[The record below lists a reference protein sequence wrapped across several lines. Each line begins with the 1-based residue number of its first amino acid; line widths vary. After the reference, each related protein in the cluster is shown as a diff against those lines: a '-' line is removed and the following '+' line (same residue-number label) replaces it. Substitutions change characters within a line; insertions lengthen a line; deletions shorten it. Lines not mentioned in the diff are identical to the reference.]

1 MLRVLA
7 VAALVGTF
15 AVGCG
20 GSDETDSA
28 ADTSAA
34 TSSTTTTEAPTT
46 TTSTTT
52 TAAPR
57 TLTAAE
63 VVEGLRAAGL
73 PIGAVTVFDASTDPN
88 EQLGRPGQYTSKA
101 SFADTRIGTEP
112 DAFSGGG
119 DVEAFDDPAALTKR
133 AEYLSGFAD
142 SPPIG
147 GWYQYTA
154 GNVILRVSFTLTPDQ
169 AAQYDA
175 ALQALFQ

>member
-1 MLRVLA
+1 MTSILRVLA
-7 VAALVGTF
+7 VATLVATF

-28 ADTSAA
+28 ASDSAA
-34 TSSTTTTEAPTT
+34 ASSTTTTEAPTT
-46 TTSTTT
+46 T
-52 TAAPR
+52 AAPKA
-57 TLTAAE
+57 LTAAE
-63 VVEGLRAAGL
+63 VVEGLRASGL
-73 PIGAVTVFDASTDPN
+73 PIGAVTVYDASTDPN

-101 SFADTRIGTEP
+101 TFADTRIGTVV
-112 DAFSGGG
+112 DGVGDGG
-119 DVEAFDDPAALTKR
+119 DIEAFDDQAALMKR
-133 AEYLSGFAD
+133 ADYLSGFAD

-169 AAQYDA
+169 AAQYEA

>member
-1 MLRVLA
+1 MASMLRVLA
-7 VAALVGTF
+7 FAALVAAF

-28 ADTSAA
+28 AGTSAV

-46 TTSTTT
+46 T
-52 TAAPR
+52 AAPKA
-57 TLTAAE
+57 LTAAE
-63 VVEGLRAAGL
+63 VIEGLRAAGL
-73 PIGAVTVFDASTDPN
+73 PVGAVTVFDASTDPN

-101 SFADTRIGTEP
+101 NFADTRIGTEP
-112 DAFSGGG
+112 DGFSGGG
-119 DVEAFDDPAALTKR
+119 DVEAFDDPAALTRR
-133 AEYLSGFAD
+133 ADYLKAFAD

-169 AAQYDA
+169 AAPYDA